1 MRWQNELDFS
11 PIWLFIYW
19 LSVSSYGFIPNLIW
33 AKNQPEG
40 YSAEGESKLLQTLE
54 RIGQVLITSMSL
66 CFADLNF
73 RPWTAWSGW
82 LLAAA
87 AFMVMYEGFWLRYFR
102 GERTLEDFY
111 GRFWGVPV
119 AGATLPVLA
128 AVCLGIY
135 GKNLWYLLAAIALGV
150 GHIGIHLQHR
160 RGFEEDQGK

>member
-1 MRWQNELDFS
+1 MNWIFPQFGFS
-11 PIWLFIYW
+11 YIGFLF
-19 LSVSSYGFIPNLIW
+19 LLMVFIPNLIW

-102 GERTLEDFY
+102 GEQI
-111 GRFWGVPV
+111 GRAHV
-119 AGATLPVLA
+119 
-128 AVCLGIY
+128 
-135 GKNLWYLLAAIALGV
+135 
-150 GHIGIHLQHR
+150 
-160 RGFEEDQGK
+160 